1 MKFNNSRKDS
11 AYNINVNELV
21 HSFIRE
27 FSMACKKAGI
37 YGAGHPLA
45 KKAIEKPFL
54 LFDKIFLFKKYIN
67 LNLQQEHLYLLNI
80 RLKDSVFNEE
90 IIKYMQI
97 LDIKAILFERTI
109 TLGEFEKFISR
120 FVKRVN
126 LSDHSNLIH
135 IYLQDEKITSVEVN
149 SERAYNY
156 FELHQHLRGDV
167 SHDFSL
173 KNLVLQ
179 ALPNDIEQLAK
190 LSSQGTGFAET
201 LFVDYYPEV
210 IQPLLP
216 EKINTLPTSM
226 VEQSIDN
233 LLQEINSRDMLDTA
247 KGSYSHLSE
256 INALLEFHPDFEKL
270 TQKLHGLIADVSE
283 DNLTSDDTKTPTAKI
298 KIETA
303 RSVENLMNETF
314 SDLAIEYDI
323 NSFTEAF
330 ERLIKTGQFEK
341 ANETAEKLVDYLG
354 DTNYDFRQKSLNIL
368 MDLVISLPILK
379 HISLY
384 NHLMQVIMRNL
395 FEKKETFEYS
405 EFIWQLIEKCLQEKQ
420 YKSLSQITN
429 AMHLRRKI
437 ENNVTVYDS
446 LAIKKVY
453 MNFNQREIIGNLID
467 EMIKGVSP
475 ESKYI
480 KDILIATGSE
490 EVAMALS
497 DIISH
502 PIRQV
507 RQTALKILGEL
518 GHASLEVFSRI
529 LIDDE
534 MFEREEGR
542 RELSDNKWYI
552 IRNSIFVF
560 GLLKDEKAAIPL
572 RLRINDPD
580 VRVRREIISALER
593 IGGEESVDILMMMA
607 GDADKEIRES
617 AVITIGLIGNPET
630 APLLI
635 SLAKTDYRI
644 CLKAINALGRI
655 GGNEAKAFLSETLS
669 DEDKIRELASGELS
683 REDLKLAIVRSLGT
697 LGDTGAIK
705 IIKEFNENLST
716 TQKLFFKNSQ
726 VNKAI
731 KEILSKK

>member
-395 FEKKETFEYS
+395 FEKKETF
-405 EFIWQLIEKCLQEKQ
+405 
-420 YKSLSQITN
+420 
-429 AMHLRRKI
+429 
-437 ENNVTVYDS
+437 
-446 LAIKKVY
+446 
-453 MNFNQREIIGNLID
+453 
-467 EMIKGVSP
+467 
-475 ESKYI
+475 
-480 KDILIATGSE
+480 
-490 EVAMALS
+490 
-497 DIISH
+497 
-502 PIRQV
+502 
-507 RQTALKILGEL
+507 
-518 GHASLEVFSRI
+518 
-529 LIDDE
+529 
-534 MFEREEGR
+534 
-542 RELSDNKWYI
+542 
-552 IRNSIFVF
+552 
-560 GLLKDEKAAIPL
+560 
-572 RLRINDPD
+572 
-580 VRVRREIISALER
+580 
-593 IGGEESVDILMMMA
+593 
-607 GDADKEIRES
+607 
-617 AVITIGLIGNPET
+617 
-630 APLLI
+630 
-635 SLAKTDYRI
+635 
-644 CLKAINALGRI
+644 
-655 GGNEAKAFLSETLS
+655 
-669 DEDKIRELASGELS
+669 
-683 REDLKLAIVRSLGT
+683 
-697 LGDTGAIK
+697 
-705 IIKEFNENLST
+705 
-716 TQKLFFKNSQ
+716 
-726 VNKAI
+726 
-731 KEILSKK
+731 

>member
-1 MKFNNSRKDS
+1 
-11 AYNINVNELV
+11 
-21 HSFIRE
+21 
-27 FSMACKKAGI
+27 
-37 YGAGHPLA
+37 
-45 KKAIEKPFL
+45 
-54 LFDKIFLFKKYIN
+54 
-67 LNLQQEHLYLLNI
+67 
-80 RLKDSVFNEE
+80 
-90 IIKYMQI
+90 
-97 LDIKAILFERTI
+97 
-109 TLGEFEKFISR
+109 
-120 FVKRVN
+120 
-126 LSDHSNLIH
+126 
-135 IYLQDEKITSVEVN
+135 
-149 SERAYNY
+149 
-156 FELHQHLRGDV
+156 
-167 SHDFSL
+167 
-173 KNLVLQ
+173 
-179 ALPNDIEQLAK
+179 
-190 LSSQGTGFAET
+190 
-201 LFVDYYPEV
+201 
-210 IQPLLP
+210 
-216 EKINTLPTSM
+216 
-226 VEQSIDN
+226 
-233 LLQEINSRDMLDTA
+233 
-247 KGSYSHLSE
+247 
-256 INALLEFHPDFEKL
+256 
-270 TQKLHGLIADVSE
+270 
-283 DNLTSDDTKTPTAKI
+283 
-298 KIETA
+298 
-303 RSVENLMNETF
+303 
-314 SDLAIEYDI
+314 
-323 NSFTEAF
+323 
-330 ERLIKTGQFEK
+330 
-341 ANETAEKLVDYLG
+341 
-354 DTNYDFRQKSLNIL
+354 
-368 MDLVISLPILK
+368 
-379 HISLY
+379 
-384 NHLMQVIMRNL
+384 
-395 FEKKETFEYS
+395 
-405 EFIWQLIEKCLQEKQ
+405 KQ